1 MFHNLRGTPLSA
13 LVLAVIAGV
22 VATVTGQSF
31 SAMHVLDP
39 LVPAPG
45 FERHMLSEWFAPLR
59 NTPGDTPVYIQ
70 RGTEPG
76 GTVLVMGGTHPNE
89 PAGTLT
95 AVVLLERARITQGR
109 LIVIPFA
116 NRSAFTCNDPQE
128 GAPQSFSLRCAD
140 GSLRSFRYGS
150 RATNPVDQWP
160 DPDVYLHP
168 QSGQQ
173 LSGRERSNLNRA
185 HPGTPQGPLTLQ
197 VAYALRSLLQEEK
210 VDLAFDL
217 HEASPEYPVVNAVV
231 AHERAQELA
240 AMVAMELE
248 GLSVPIRIEPSPKN
262 LRGLTH
268 REWGDATETLAVLME
283 TANPSQGR
291 LRGRTDEA
299 LVLSGR
305 DKCYA
310 RAMELGRLF
319 INYSG
324 DQTLDLRVARHTAA
338 VKSFLENLGL
348 LYPEKTVAME
358 EVPGFEELLARG
370 VGAFLNPLSPDSGSR

>member
-1 MFHNLRGTPLSA
+1 MSKPLRGTPFTA
-13 LVLAVIAGV
+13 LLLFALAGGV
-22 VATVTGQSF
+22 AALTGRTFAS
-31 SAMHVLDP
+31 MHPLDP
-39 LVPAPG
+39 VVPAPG
-45 FERHMLSEWFAPLR
+45 FERHMLSEWAEELR
-59 NTPGDTPVYIQ
+59 GTAGDTPVYIQ

-95 AVVLLERARITQGR
+95 AIVFLERARVTRGR
-109 LIVIPFA
+109 LVVIPFA

-128 GAPQSFSLRCAD
+128 GAPQSFGLKLPD
-140 GSLRSFRYGS
+140 GTTRRFRYGS

-185 HPGTPQGPLTLQ
+185 HPGTSEGPLTLQ
-197 VAYALRSLLQEEK
+197 VAYALRRLLETEK
-210 VDLAFDL
+210 IDLAFDL
-217 HEASPEYPVVNAVV
+217 HEASPEYPVVNAAV

-240 AMVAMELE
+240 AMAAMDLE
-248 GLSVPIRIEPSPKN
+248 GQGVAIRIEPSPKN

-268 REWGDATETLAVLME
+268 REWGDATETLAVLLE

-299 LVLSGR
+299 LVLTGR
-305 DKCYA
+305 DKCYS

-338 VKSFLENLGL
+338 VKSFLDNLGL
-348 LYPEKTVAME
+348 LYPEKTVAMDG
-358 EVPGFEELLARG
+358 VPSFGELLARG
-370 VGAFLNPLSPDSGSR
+370 VGASLTPLSSDDGGR